1 MSSSL
6 WPNLFIV
13 GAAKAGTTSLYA
25 YLRGHPDVF
34 FPPIKEPHY
43 FADVRP
49 APEHRY
55 AQRRFITRR
64 EDYLALFTQAGGAK
78 LRGDA
83 SPSYL
88 WAENAPARIA
98 EVAPEARIVVI
109 LRDPV
114 ERAYSHYLMEFR
126 EGADHGGFLEALR
139 RDLARPRKGWAVSHL
154 YVELGFYAEQLARY
168 FLHFPRQQIF
178 ILELEELRTPPSR
191 QAALTRLCAFL
202 GIDADGLD
210 EAALAHIANGYAAP
224 RAEWLRRLAGA
235 HWARAIGQRLVPERL
250 GRGVFE
256 RFFLRPAAPP
266 PIPAEAKALLTELY
280 APEIARL
287 EALLGRPL
295 PSLRR
300 TWADFAPPA
309 MTETAFSPAP

>member
-1 MSSSL
+1 MSPPL
-6 WPNLFIV
+6 WPNLFIA

-25 YLRGHPDVF
+25 YLRAHPDVF

-64 EDYLALFTQAGGAK
+64 EDYLALFAGAGKAR

-88 WAENAPARIA
+88 WSEKAPARIA
-98 EVAPEARIVVI
+98 EVSPEARILVL

-114 ERAYSHYLMEFR
+114 ERAWSHYLMEFR
-126 EGADHGGFLEALR
+126 EGAEHGGFLEALE

-154 YVELGFYAEQLARY
+154 YVELGLYAEQIARY
-168 FLHFPRQQIF
+168 FAHFPRRQVF
-178 ILELEELRTPPSR
+178 ILELEELRAPASR
-191 QAALTRLCAFL
+191 RTALARLCAFL
-202 GIDADGLD
+202 GIDPAGLD

-235 HWARAIGQRLVPERL
+235 RWARAIGQRLVPERL
-250 GRGVFE
+250 GRAVFE

-266 PIPAEAKALLTELY
+266 PIPGEARALLARIY

-300 TWADFAPPA
+300 SWTDPA
-309 MTETAFSPAP
+309 SASLSPAS